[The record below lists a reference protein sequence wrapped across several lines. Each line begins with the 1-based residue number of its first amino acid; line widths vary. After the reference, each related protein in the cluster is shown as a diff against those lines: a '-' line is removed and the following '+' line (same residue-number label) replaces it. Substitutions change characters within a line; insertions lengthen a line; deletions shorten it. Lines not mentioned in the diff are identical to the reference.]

1 METRPTALVLG
12 AGIMGLCTAWGLLR
26 EGFSVVVVDQA
37 PPPNPRGSSVDHH
50 RLIRHAYGAQAGYMR
65 MVDAAYAAWDELWAD
80 LGEVLHVPTGV
91 LAVDEA
97 GGAWISASRAALRA
111 DGRAIADL
119 SASEV
124 VARFPYLSGEGL
136 AGALWCPAGGVLLAE
151 RIVAALARHVV
162 AQGAVI
168 ETARAVRVDAVRA
181 ALVLEDGSQRSAD
194 VLVVAA
200 GPWIPRLL
208 PAIGQ
213 RVTPSKQ
220 VLVRLAP
227 PPELAES
234 FARAPMLIDL
244 DGGFYMVPPV
254 AGTPLKIGD
263 HSFSLTGD
271 PDDPDRTPDP
281 REAERILALARRRIP
296 ALDRFTHLG
305 AATCF
310 YDVEPEERFVVE
322 KISRR
327 AWVMSGFSGHGFK
340 FGAVLGRRLAEAI
353 AKPELEAFI
362 PAWAA
367 GDDVSDEAV
376 PA

>member
-1 METRPTALVLG
+1 MEQRPTAIVLG
-12 AGIMGLCTAWGLLR
+12 AGIMGLSTAWALLR
-26 EGFSVVVVDQA
+26 EGFSVRVVDQA
-37 PPPNPRGSSVDHH
+37 PPPNPRGASADHH

-65 MVDAAYAAWDELWAD
+65 MVDAAYDAWDALWAE
-80 LGEVLHVPTGV
+80 LGEVLHIPTGV
-91 LAVDEA
+91 LATDE
-97 GGAWISASRAALRA
+97 GDGAWFRDSRAALGA
-111 DGRAIADL
+111 EGREVTDL
-119 SASEV
+119 TGAEV
-124 VARFPYLSGEGL
+124 AARFPYLSGDGI
-136 AGALWCPAGGVLLAE
+136 ARAFWCPRGGVLLAE

-168 ETARAVRVDAVRA
+168 ETARATRVDAARA
-181 ALVLEDGSQRSAD
+181 ALVLEDGSVRGAD

-208 PAIGQ
+208 PAIGR
-213 RVTPSKQ
+213 RVTASRQ
-220 VLVRLAP
+220 VIVRLGP
-227 PPELAES
+227 PPELAAA
-234 FARAPMLIDL
+234 FAGAPMIIDL
-244 DGGFYMVPPV
+244 AGGFYMVPPV

-263 HSFSLTGD
+263 HSFSLQGD
-271 PDDPDRTPDP
+271 PDDPDRTADP

-296 ALDRFTHLG
+296 GLDRFVPLG

-340 FGAVLGRRLAEAI
+340 FGPLLGRRLAEAI
-353 AKPELEAFI
+353 ARPELEAFI

-367 GDDVSDEAV
+367 GDEVMT
-376 PA
+376 P

>member
-1 METRPTALVLG
+1 METRPAALVLG

-26 EGFSVVVVDQA
+26 EGYSVRVVDQA

-65 MVDAAYAAWDELWAD
+65 MVDSAYAAWDELWAD

-91 LAVDEA
+91 LAIDEA
-97 GGAWISASRAALRA
+97 GGEWLRESRAALRA
-111 DGRAIADL
+111 EGRAVTDL
-119 SASEV
+119 SAPEV
-124 VARFPYLSGEGL
+124 TARFPYLAGDGI
-136 AGALWCPAGGVLLAE
+136 AGAFWCPEGGVLLAE

-162 AQGAVI
+162 ARGAVI
-168 ETARAVRVDAVRA
+168 ETARAVRVDAA
-181 ALVLEDGSQRSAD
+181 HASLVLEDGSRRSAE

-208 PAIGQ
+208 PSIGQ
-213 RVTPSKQ
+213 RVTASRQ

-234 FARAPMLIDL
+234 FAGAPMIIDL
-244 DGGFYMVPPV
+244 SGGFYMVPPV

-263 HSFSLTGD
+263 HSFSLEGD

-296 ALDRFTHLG
+296 ALDRFAHLG

-340 FGAVLGRRLAEAI
+340 FGALLGRRLAEAI
-353 AKPELEAFI
+353 AKPELEAFL

-367 GDDVSDEAV
+367 GDEVMA
-376 PA
+376 A

>member
-12 AGIMGLCTAWGLLR
+12 AGIMGLCTAWALQR
-26 EGFSVVVVDQA
+26 EGYSVRVVDQA

-91 LAVDEA
+91 LAIDEA
-97 GGAWISASRAALRA
+97 GGDWIRESRAALRA
-111 DGRAIADL
+111 DGRAVTDL
-119 SASEV
+119 SAPEV
-124 VARFPYLSGEGL
+124 TSRFPYLSGDGL
-136 AGALWCPAGGVLLAE
+136 AGAFWCPEGGVLLAE
-151 RIVAALARHVV
+151 RIVVALARHVV
-162 AQGAVI
+162 SQGTVI
-168 ETARAVRVDAVRA
+168 ETARAVRVDAA
-181 ALVLEDGSQRSAD
+181 HASITLEDGSRRSAD
-194 VLVVAA
+194 ALVVAA
-200 GPWIPRLL
+200 GPWIPKLL
-208 PAIGQ
+208 PTIGQ

-227 PPELAES
+227 PPELAED
-234 FARAPMLIDL
+234 FARAPMIIDL
-244 DGGFYMVPPV
+244 AGGFYMVPPV

-263 HSFSLTGD
+263 HSFSLQGD

-281 REAERILALARRRIP
+281 REAERILDLARRRIP

-322 KISRR
+322 KIGRS

-340 FGAVLGRRLAEAI
+340 FGALLGRRLAEAI
-353 AKPELEAFI
+353 ARPELEGFI

-367 GDDVSDEAV
+367 GDEVMA
-376 PA
+376 A

>member
-1 METRPTALVLG
+1 
-12 AGIMGLCTAWGLLR
+12 
-26 EGFSVVVVDQA
+26 
-37 PPPNPRGSSVDHH
+37 
-50 RLIRHAYGAQAGYMR
+50 MR

-91 LAVDEA
+91 LAIGEA
-97 GGAWISASRAALRA
+97 DGDWLRESRAALRA
-111 DGRAIADL
+111 DGRAVTDL
-119 SASEV
+119 SAAEV
-124 VARFPYLSGEGL
+124 TARFPYVFGEGL
-136 AGALWCPAGGVLLAE
+136 AGAFWSPEGGVLLAE
-151 RIVAALARHVV
+151 RIVAALAKHVV
-162 AQGAVI
+162 ASGAVI
-168 ETARAVRVDAVRA
+168 ETARAVRVDAA
-181 ALVLEDGSQRSAD
+181 HATLVLEDGSRRRAD
-194 VLVVAA
+194 ALVVAA

-208 PAIGQ
+208 PGLGQ
-213 RVTPSKQ
+213 RVTASQQ

-234 FARAPMLIDL
+234 WARAPMILDL
-244 DGGFYMVPPV
+244 DGGFYLVPPV

-271 PDDPDRTPDP
+271 PDDPDRSADP
-281 REAERILALARRRIP
+281 REAERILDLARRRIP
-296 ALDRFTHLG
+296 GLDGFRHLG
-305 AATCF
+305 ATTCF

-322 KISRR
+322 KISQR

-353 AKPELEAFI
+353 AKPELEAFL

-367 GDDVSDEAV
+367 GDEVM

>member
-26 EGFSVVVVDQA
+26 EGYSVVVVDQA

-50 RLIRHAYGAQAGYMR
+50 RLIRHAYGAQPGYMR
-65 MVDAAYAAWDELWAD
+65 MVGAAYAAWDELWAD
-80 LGEVLHVPTGV
+80 LGEVLHVPCGV
-91 LAVDEA
+91 LAIDEA
-97 GGAWISASRAALRA
+97 GGDWIRESRQALRA
-111 DGRAIADL
+111 DGRTVTDL
-119 SASEV
+119 SAAEV
-124 VARFPYLSGEGL
+124 VARFPYLSGDGL
-136 AGALWCPAGGVLLAE
+136 ASAFWCPEGGVLLAE
-151 RIVAALARHVV
+151 RIVAALAKHVV
-162 AQGAVI
+162 GRGALI
-168 ETARAVRVDAVRA
+168 EIARAVRVDAA
-181 ALVLEDGSQRSAD
+181 HASITLEDGSRRGAD

-213 RVTPSKQ
+213 RVTASKQ

-227 PPELAES
+227 PPELAET
-234 FARAPMLIDL
+234 FAKAPMIIDL
-244 DGGFYMVPPV
+244 AGGFYMVPPV

-271 PDDPDRTPDP
+271 PDDPDRTADP
-281 REAERILALARRRIP
+281 REAERILELARRRIP
-296 ALDRFTHLG
+296 GLDRFTHLG
-305 AATCF
+305 TASCF
-310 YDVEPEERFVVE
+310 YDVEPDERFVVE
-322 KISRR
+322 KISQR

-353 AKPELEAFI
+353 ARPELEAFI

-367 GDDVSDEAV
+367 GDEVV

>member
-26 EGFSVVVVDQA
+26 EGFSVRVLDRA
-37 PPPNPRGSSVDHH
+37 PPPNPLGSSVDHH

-65 MVDAAYAAWDELWAD
+65 MVDAAYAAWDALWAE

-91 LAVDEA
+91 LAIDEA
-97 GGAWISASRAALRA
+97 GGGWMSASRAALRA
-111 DGRAIADL
+111 DGRTIQDL
-119 SASEV
+119 PPAEV
-124 VARFPYLSGEGL
+124 VARFPFLSGEGL
-136 AGALWCPAGGVLLAE
+136 AGAFWCPEGGVLLAE

-168 ETARAVRVDAVRA
+168 ETGRAVRVDAVRA
-181 ALVLEDGSQRSAD
+181 ALLLEDGSQRSAD

-208 PAIGQ
+208 PSLGQ

-227 PPELAES
+227 PPDLAES
-234 FARAPMLIDL
+234 FARAPMIIDL

-271 PDDPDRTPDP
+271 PDDPDRTADP

-296 ALDRFTHLG
+296 ALDRFAPLG
-305 AATCF
+305 AAVCF

-340 FGAVLGRRLAEAI
+340 FGPVLGRRLAEAI

-367 GDDVSDEAV
+367 GDEVLA
-376 PA
+376 A